1 MAAAL
6 SAIRLSISRQL
17 LAEAAKRRKMNFA
30 SDNTAGAHP
39 RVLEAILAANTGVA
53 GSYGADPW
61 SAKLDEMMADW
72 FGREVFTFPVATGG
86 AANALALS
94 QLAPPWSAIFCHREG
109 HINVDECG
117 APEFYTSGA
126 KLVCLDGAA
135 ARISPESL
143 RIAALDHPAG
153 VVHRIQPGAV
163 SITQSTECGAVYTPD
178 EVAAIAGAARALGM
192 PLHMD
197 GARFA
202 NALAHLACAPA
213 DITWRAGVE
222 ALSLGFT
229 KNGAIAA
236 EAVVFFDEARAAD
249 FIYRRKR
256 GGHLFSKMRFFAA
269 QFVAMLDS
277 DLWLELATASNGAAS
292 ALARVFEAAG
302 YRPEFPVQ
310 ANEVFVRLPRAAAA
324 DLKDAG
330 ARFYPWGPEVGEA
343 PLYRF
348 VCSFATGPDEV
359 ELLGNR
365 LKLNDPRS

>member
-1 MAAAL
+1 
-6 SAIRLSISRQL
+6 
-17 LAEAAKRRKMNFA
+17 MNFA

-39 RVLEAILAANTGVA
+39 RVLEAIQAANTGIT
-53 GSYGADPW
+53 GSYGGDPW
-61 SAKLDEMMADW
+61 SAKLDEMLADW
-72 FGREVFTFPVATGG
+72 FGRRVFAFPVATGG

-126 KLVCLDGAA
+126 KLVCLDGEAA
-135 ARISPESL
+135 KITPDAL
-143 RIAALDHPAG
+143 RIAALDHPKG

-163 SITQSTECGAVYTPD
+163 SITQSTECGAVYTPG
-178 EVAAIAGAARALGM
+178 EVTAIAEAARALGM

-202 NALAHLACAPA
+202 NALAHLGCTPA
-213 DITWRAGVE
+213 DITWKAGVE

-236 EAVVFFDEARAAD
+236 EAVVFFDEAKAAD
-249 FIYRRKR
+249 FQFRRKR

-277 DLWLELATASNGAAS
+277 DLWLDLATAANGAAS
-292 ALARVFEAAG
+292 ALGRAFADAG
-302 YRPEFPVQ
+302 YRPAFPVQ
-310 ANEVFVRLPRAAAA
+310 ANEVFVRLPRDVAAS
-324 DLKDAG
+324 LKEAG
-330 ARFYPWGPEVGEA
+330 AQFYPWGPEIGEA
-343 PLYRF
+343 PMYRF
-348 VCSFATGPDEV
+348 VCSFASHSDEV
-359 ELLGNR
+359 EMLAIR
-365 LKLNDPRS
+365 LKLNGRRT

>member
-1 MAAAL
+1 
-6 SAIRLSISRQL
+6 
-17 LAEAAKRRKMNFA
+17 MNFA

-39 RVLEAILAANTGVA
+39 RVLEAIMAANTGVT

-61 SAKLDEMMADW
+61 SAKLDEMLADW
-72 FGREVFTFPVATGG
+72 FGCSVFAFPVATGG

-94 QLAPPWSAIFCHREG
+94 QMAPPWSAIFCHREG

-126 KLVCLDGAA
+126 KLVCMDGHAA
-135 ARISPESL
+135 KITPETL

-153 VVHRIQPGAV
+153 VVHCIQPGAV

-178 EVAAIAGAARALGM
+178 EVAEISATARALGM

-202 NALAHLACAPA
+202 NALAHLGCAPA
-213 DITWRAGVE
+213 DITWKAGVE

-236 EAVVFFDEARAAD
+236 EAVVFFDETRAVD
-249 FIYRRKR
+249 FMYRRKR

-277 DLWLELATASNGAAS
+277 DLWLELATTANGAAS
-292 ALARVFEAAG
+292 ALARAFASAG
-302 YRPEFPVQ
+302 YLPEFPVQ
-310 ANEVFVRLPRAAAA
+310 ANEVFVRLPRAVAA
-324 DLKDAG
+324 DLKAAG
-330 ARFYPWGPEVGEA
+330 AHFYPWGPEVGAA

-348 VCSFATGPDEV
+348 VCSFATDQDEV
-359 ELLGNR
+359 ETLAIR
-365 LKLNDPRS
+365 LKLHGPRS